1 MVLPEGGVLPV
12 HHRRRLESGASG
24 GGGGGRAS
32 PDLLSV
38 APPSSRGSGP
48 SGRASGSSASRGLV
62 GRPSAPES
70 EEEEADLS
78 FIDMGPSAPKRR
90 RGGSSRGA
98 NGKAKSQA
106 HERGGRP
113 MHGNG
118 KQRRRRVDSDDSSY
132 ESSGEDSDLA
142 GQMHNPP
149 SPQRQSPAVGFAA
162 RRDAAGPAA
171 SASVTSRT
179 TGTSHA
185 SATTGTQAS
194 RDAGP
199 SRPSSSTSM
208 SDADFIDSPTR
219 GERVRGVNLHPSA
232 HMWREFRRHQ
242 HERRVARRN
251 ATVRHCMGTDQTTWI

>member
-142 GQMHNPP
+142 EMDVCRDWDH
-149 SPQRQSPAVGFAA
+149 QSQVPGVVSCV
-162 RRDAAGPAA
+162 RRAGRHCAAGVRPHANAPAEDE
-171 SASVTSRT
+171 V
-179 TGTSHA
+179 
-185 SATTGTQAS
+185 
-194 RDAGP
+194 
-199 SRPSSSTSM
+199 
-208 SDADFIDSPTR
+208 
-219 GERVRGVNLHPSA
+219 V
-232 HMWREFRRHQ
+232 
-242 HERRVARRN
+242 
-251 ATVRHCMGTDQTTWI
+251 